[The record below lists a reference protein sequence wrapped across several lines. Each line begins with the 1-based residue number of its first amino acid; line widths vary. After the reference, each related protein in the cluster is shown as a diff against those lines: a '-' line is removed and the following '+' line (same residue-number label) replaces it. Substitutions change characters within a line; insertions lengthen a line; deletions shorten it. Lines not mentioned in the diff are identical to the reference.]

1 MGEMPE
7 ERYELVDKIG
17 KGGSAVVYKAWNKA
31 LKCYVAVKICD
42 NKQDFQIK
50 EREVLKELRHPAL
63 PMLLDYMETK
73 ESMYLVMEYIEGLNL
88 EEYIEQYG
96 PIEEEQAISWAV
108 EIAEVLLF
116 LHTRGEPV
124 IYQDMKPSNV
134 MIDTDGKIRLIDFGS
149 AFHKHQENQEEYIC
163 MGTYGYAAPEQFEKR
178 AWECVDERSDIYAL
192 GATLHHMLTGNNP
205 SKPPFIQGP
214 IRSYNGALSGELEKI
229 VKKASMIQKD
239 RRFSNMLEMK
249 NALKRAGRRESI
261 SRKLYRTAAA
271 AWYVFLFILTAI
283 FIKECQG
290 GFRRENE
297 ELYLITAGFLFILY
311 LGKLVGRKI
320 NKKRRI
326 RQVKNIYLSIK
337 KGRGLFTAVGCGVLS
352 AMLLSLTGAASAR
365 ESVLPVVVRNE
376 QGQKILIR
384 FNSVYCLRES
394 MQLEIPAANFIPG
407 EEYILRLECI
417 RKETKE
423 KKSRTFYL
431 KGPES

>member
-88 EEYIEQYG
+88 EEYIERYG

-134 MIDTDGKIRLIDFGS
+134 MIDTDGKIKLIDFGS
-149 AFHKHQENQEEYIC
+149 VFLKHQENQEEYIYT
-163 MGTYGYAAPEQFEKR
+163 GTYGYAAPEQFEKR

-205 SKPPFIQGP
+205 SKPPFILGP
-214 IRSYNGALSGELEKI
+214 LRFYNGALSGELEKI
-229 VKKASMIQKD
+229 VSKATMTQKE
-239 RRFSNMLEMK
+239 RRYANLQEMK

-261 SRKLYRTAAA
+261 SRKLYRTAAVV
-271 AWYVFLFILTAI
+271 WYVFLFSLTAA
-283 FIKECQG
+283 FIKGYQN
-290 GFRRENE
+290 GFSPESE
-297 ELYLITAGFLFILY
+297 GLFLITAVFLFVLY
-311 LGKLVGRKI
+311 LGRRLSGKI
-320 NKKRRI
+320 SKKRRI

-337 KGRGLFTAVGCGVLS
+337 KGRGLFTAVSCGVLS

-365 ESVLPVVVRNE
+365 EAVLPVVVRNE

-384 FNSVYCLRES
+384 FDSVYCLREGV
-394 MQLEIPAANFIPG
+394 QLEIPSDNFIPG

>member
-1 MGEMPE
+1 MREMPE
-7 ERYELVDKIG
+7 EKYELMHEIG

-31 LKCYVAVKICD
+31 LKCYAAVKIYD

-50 EREVLKELRHPAL
+50 EREVLKRLRHPAL
-63 PMLLDYMETK
+63 PMLLDYMETQ
-73 ESMYLVMEYIEGLNL
+73 ESIYLVMEYIEGLNL
-88 EEYIEQYG
+88 EEYIKQYG
-96 PIEEEQAISWAV
+96 PVGEEQAISWAV
-108 EIAEVLLF
+108 EIADVLLF

-134 MIDTDGKIRLIDFGS
+134 MIDTDRKIKLIDFGS
-149 AFHKHQENQEEYIC
+149 VFLKHQENQEEYIYT
-163 MGTYGYAAPEQFEKR
+163 GTYGYGAPEQFEKR
-178 AWECVDERSDIYAL
+178 AWEGVDERSDIYAL

-205 SKPPFIQGP
+205 SKPPFILGSL
-214 IRSYNGALSGELEKI
+214 RFYNGALSGELEKI
-229 VKKASMIQKD
+229 VSKATMTQKE
-239 RRFSNMLEMK
+239 RRYANLQEMK
-249 NALKRAGRRESI
+249 NALKKAGRKESM

-290 GFRRENE
+290 GFSRENE
-297 ELYLITAGFLFILY
+297 ELYLIAAGFLFILY

-326 RQVKNIYLSIK
+326 RQVKNVYLSIK
-337 KGRGLFTAVGCGVLS
+337 KGRGLFAAIGCGVLS
-352 AMLLSLTGAASAR
+352 AMLLSFAGVASAR
-365 ESVLPVVVRNE
+365 EPVLPVVVRNE

-384 FNSVYCLRES
+384 FDSVYCLREGV
-394 MQLEIPAANFIPG
+394 QLEIPSDNFIPG

>member
-73 ESMYLVMEYIEGLNL
+73 ESMYLVMEYIEDLNL
-88 EEYIEQYG
+88 EEYIERYG

-134 MIDTDGKIRLIDFGS
+134 MIDTDRKIKLIDFGS
-149 AFHKHQENQEEYIC
+149 VFLKHQENQEEYIYT
-163 MGTYGYAAPEQFEKR
+163 GTYGYGAPEQFEKR

-205 SKPPFIQGP
+205 SKPPFILGP
-214 IRSYNGALSGELEKI
+214 LRFYNGALSGELEKI
-229 VKKASMIQKD
+229 VSKATMTQKE
-239 RRFSNMLEMK
+239 RRYANLQEMK

-261 SRKLYRTAAA
+261 SRKLYRTAAVV
-271 AWYVFLFILTAI
+271 WYVFLFSLTAA
-283 FIKECQG
+283 FIKGYQN
-290 GFRRENE
+290 GFSPESE
-297 ELYLITAGFLFILY
+297 GLFLITAVFLFVLY
-311 LGKLVGRKI
+311 LGRRLSGKI
-320 NKKRRI
+320 SKKRRI

-337 KGRGLFTAVGCGVLS
+337 KGRGLFTAVSCGVLS

-365 ESVLPVVVRNE
+365 EAVLPVVVRNE

-384 FNSVYCLRES
+384 FDSVYCLREGV
-394 MQLEIPAANFIPG
+394 QLEIPSDNFIPG

-417 RKETKE
+417 RKETRE

>member
-88 EEYIEQYG
+88 EEYIERYG

-124 IYQDMKPSNV
+124 IYQDLKPSNV

-149 AFHKHQENQEEYIC
+149 AFLKHQENQEEYIYT
-163 MGTYGYAAPEQFEKR
+163 GTYGYAAPEQFEKR

-205 SKPPFIQGP
+205 SKPPFILGP
-214 IRSYNGALSGELEKI
+214 LRFYNGALSGELEKI
-229 VKKASMIQKD
+229 VSKATMTQKE
-239 RRFSNMLEMK
+239 RRYANLQEMK

-261 SRKLYRTAAA
+261 SRKLYRTAAVV
-271 AWYVFLFILTAI
+271 WYVFLFSLTAA
-283 FIKECQG
+283 FIKGYQN
-290 GFRRENE
+290 GFSPESE
-297 ELYLITAGFLFILY
+297 GLFLITAVFLFVLY
-311 LGKLVGRKI
+311 LGRRLSGKI
-320 NKKRRI
+320 SKKRRI

-337 KGRGLFTAVGCGVLS
+337 KGRGLFTAVSCGVLS

-365 ESVLPVVVRNE
+365 EAVLPVVVRNE

-384 FNSVYCLRES
+384 FDSVYCLQEGV
-394 MQLEIPAANFIPG
+394 QLEIPSDNFIPG

-417 RKETKE
+417 RKETRE

>member
-88 EEYIEQYG
+88 EEYIERYG

-134 MIDTDGKIRLIDFGS
+134 MIDTDRKIKLIDFGS
-149 AFHKHQENQEEYIC
+149 VFLKHQENQEEYIYT
-163 MGTYGYAAPEQFEKR
+163 GTYGYGAPEQFEKR

-205 SKPPFIQGP
+205 SKPPFILGP
-214 IRSYNGALSGELEKI
+214 LRFYNGALSGELEKI
-229 VKKASMIQKD
+229 VSKATMTQKE
-239 RRFSNMLEMK
+239 RRYANLQEMK

-261 SRKLYRTAAA
+261 SRKLYRTAAVV
-271 AWYVFLFILTAI
+271 WYVFLFSLTAA
-283 FIKECQG
+283 FIKGYQN
-290 GFRRENE
+290 GFSPESE
-297 ELYLITAGFLFILY
+297 GLFLITAVFLFVLY
-311 LGKLVGRKI
+311 LGRRLSGKI
-320 NKKRRI
+320 SKKRRI

-337 KGRGLFTAVGCGVLS
+337 KGRGLFTAVSCGVLS

-365 ESVLPVVVRNE
+365 EAVLPVVVRNE

-384 FNSVYCLRES
+384 FDSVYCLREGV
-394 MQLEIPAANFIPG
+394 QLEIPSDNFIPG

-417 RKETKE
+417 RKETRE